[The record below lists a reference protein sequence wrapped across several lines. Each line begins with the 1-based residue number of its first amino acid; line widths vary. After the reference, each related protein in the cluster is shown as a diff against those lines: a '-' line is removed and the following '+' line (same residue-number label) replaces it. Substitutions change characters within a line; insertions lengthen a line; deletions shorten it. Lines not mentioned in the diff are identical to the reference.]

1 MTMAL
6 YQYKAVT
13 TAGELIE
20 GQHEE
25 VDQAAVI
32 RWIQGSG
39 YIPIKVEPLGKG
51 RRWLEW
57 PTRFNRKGTV
67 GRNELYAI
75 TEALAVLLKAGIPLE
90 QALVIAHD
98 AADSDASARL
108 LADVLDSV
116 RGGDSFSAALEAES
130 ASFSPLFINI
140 IRTSEAA
147 GALDQGLAQLNEYL
161 QREKALRDE
170 ILSATLY
177 PLILLGVA
185 VISIGLILAYVIPK
199 VSELFIGYEELLPLS
214 TAVVIASAE
223 FVQGYWWLLLLLLLL
238 LLLVLRQQLAS
249 PTGRLRWDAR
259 LLRLPYLGDLI
270 AKVEVARLSRG
281 LSTLLANGVPL
292 VKALPLARGSLGN
305 RVMAQ
310 AMEQAMGELKDGG
323 SLAGMFANSP
333 RFPALALQLI
343 KVGEETG
350 DLEGMLTKV
359 ASIYEDETAKAAKR
373 MLAVLEPAL
382 IVGLGVAIGGI
393 IMSIMVAIISVNELP
408 L

>member
-1 MTMAL
+1 MTVF
-6 YQYKAVT
+6 QYKAVT

-20 GQHEE
+20 GRREE
-25 VDQAAVI
+25 ADQAAVVK
-32 RWIQGSG
+32 WIQGAG
-39 YIPIKVEPLGKG
+39 YIPIKVEPLGTA
-51 RRWLEW
+51 RRWLDW
-57 PTRFNRKGTV
+57 SPRFGRGRAV
-67 GRNELYAI
+67 SRNELYGI

-90 QALVIAHD
+90 QALVIAHN
-98 AADSDASARL
+98 AAENDASAKL
-108 LADVLDSV
+108 LADVLETV
-116 RGGDSFSAALEAES
+116 RGGNSFSAALEAES

-147 GALDQGLAQLNEYL
+147 GALDQGLERLNEYL

-170 ILSATLY
+170 IISATIY

-199 VSELFIGYEELLPLS
+199 VSELFVGYEELLPLS
-214 TAVVIASAE
+214 TSVVIASAA
-223 FVQGYWWLLLLLLLL
+223 FVRGYWWLILLLLLAV
-238 LLLVLRQQLAS
+238 LLVLRHQLAN
-249 PTGRLRWDAR
+249 PAGRMRWDAR
-259 LLRLPYLGDLI
+259 LLRVPFLGDLI
-270 AKVEVARLSRG
+270 AKIEVARLSRG

-305 RVMAQ
+305 KVMDQ

-323 SLAGMFANSP
+323 SLAGMFANTP

-350 DLEGMLTKV
+350 NLEGMLTKV

-373 MLAVLEPAL
+373 LLAVLEPAL
-382 IVGLGVAIGGI
+382 IVGLGVVIGGI